1 MGVETKYELIQIHEV
16 EMALSSVSN
25 FYFITSGG
33 FTIDGKRSQ
42 AHQAESLPQLNPGQ
56 RPGITSIF

>member
-33 FTIDGKRSQ
+33 FTIDGEKVAR
-42 AHQAESLPQLNPGQ
+42 
-56 RPGITSIF
+56 TSG